1 VRNEYK
7 GKHGKFNHLWTGPYK
22 IGTYCRDNSYF
33 LKGLDGECLGRGPV
47 NDRFLRCY
55 LMK

>member
-47 NDRFLRCY
+47 NDRFLKCY